1 MANITRWDPFSELAD
16 MRRTMDALFDDVRP
30 ARSGVFQPSV
40 ESYFP
45 VDLYETKDEVVVEA
59 SLPGVKPEDIDISVT
74 GQLVT
79 VKGEAKDDHEEKAE
93 NFYRHERRHGTFVR
107 QFSLPTEVDA
117 DKAQAN
123 FEHGVLELRLPKS
136 ESMKPKSIKIN
147 GASAKVIDAKA
158 SGGEG
163 SQGGSAQA

>member
-16 MRRTMDALFDDVRP
+16 MRRTMDALFDEGRT
-30 ARSGVFQPSV
+30 RSSWLTPGI

-59 SLPGVKPEDIDISVT
+59 ALPGVKPEDIDISVT
-74 GQLVT
+74 GQTVT
-79 VKGEAKDDHEEKAE
+79 VKGESKDEHESKAQ

-107 QFSLPTEVDA
+107 QFQLPTEVDS
-117 DKAQAN
+117 DKAQAS

-136 ESMKPKSIKIN
+136 EAMKPKSIKVN
-147 GASAKVIDAKA
+147 GSKMIDAKA
-158 SGGEG
+158 SGGTPEGAPKG
-163 SQGGSAQA
+163 SQA